1 MEARESRQ
9 GLRRSG
15 APSQMEQAEQPE
27 RAEKDQLGSEAAD
40 ASHLHPRSPPAA
52 IAPPVAAKVPEGV
65 PAPEAKQHLAGGSAT
80 AASSRGIA
88 EMAETGSHP
97 AEPSQGSRTMR
108 SGMSA
113 GAMQPLQSQQTPL
126 DLDAEALLTR
136 SSRSRPLRLED
147 EDGRMGSPRPGR
159 GKRQKLS
166 ESPSPSR
173 LRGQALLQW
182 LWKRRL
188 DRGVDTGKVGEVS
201 GGADVESVARPIRN
215 AKQLLQEQLKQ
226 FKLLLENRESPETE
240 FGLSAAPPV
249 VTTRPY
255 RKNQK
260 APLEGG
266 TVLLP
271 PTCLQVDAVLGAEA
285 TDAWDKVQRKVL
297 LEAKRAERRS
307 AQAAKAPSGVPGPSF
322 LLPWRSLEV
331 SLEASL
337 FQKAHLQL
345 QKRCDLEPGR
355 RVLMRQLGGQPT
367 AGLFEDPAAGSA
379 MASVALNAALVG
391 FLPAES
397 TGNEFQAATLLPS
410 RRSGSLA
417 ELVEAARP
425 GLLGSWHPCPA
436 LAVPTGCKDALLC
449 TRLFRDTCAGLTSTF
464 AGRMAREGLT
474 EDQPLAPSGGQEHCF
489 CNVCSEW
496 LSRSSSK
503 SHQCSSQSH
512 VGKPQATEA
521 KPKPRLKIFHQSW
534 DGLEVRLSF
543 QHTRQT
549 VEISCDAVL
558 ENAFKRLL
566 WPQVWEPKQVSS
578 SWRLTKPQSQPCQS
592 SPTPNLSLRVPYEDF
607 TQPGRFLLSS
617 SQLALLG
624 WMRQQERQSVF
635 KSQQTI
641 RQGLCETDLALEL
654 QLTRE
659 FESSG
664 GLILTRA
671 PNEEPYFDR
680 AVATCVL
687 ALMEDAETAKPS
699 PMLSKRRCRLEAT
712 ATLILVQQQSLP
724 YWQQALEAAPM
735 SRRRVVIIGNQRKM
749 RSLTV
754 AEVVEADLIL
764 VSVQLFSSEA
774 YQRHFDSLS
783 KPGLQVWDASSLQK
797 RIDTV
802 QGQGDAEP
810 EELCQDVEGSFEQGD
825 LVTIHGLIAK
835 AHLNGRRGQLIGWQ
849 EDTGR
854 WSCLLEA
861 SKSAKVPK
869 STAKRKRST
878 PESGQ
883 LINVRPCNLR
893 ALRPG
898 VRKASPRK
906 RLLETPLK
914 VSKYYSELRSRED
927 YMARRQVELERH
939 TFRLV
944 HQAVST
950 GLSKANEE
958 PLANTEEAAPEVMEK
973 VQFPLLASSASE
985 VTGSPALLEMFRFK
999 RLVIDD
1005 CHLVARPLGQL
1016 VSSRSSHSGGLSQY
1030 LGKVAPLY
1038 AVHAIEAHA
1047 RWGIAPLTS
1056 VTCDEG
1062 VSEDVAP
1069 MASLLG
1075 IQIPWCDRLEA
1086 NRFLQS
1092 HAAAAEEVDPSDEP
1106 RRKAPERRDTGG
1118 PGVSEETHLVHFSV
1132 GERLVYSFRCLEQ
1145 RLAAKYRAQPKI
1157 RKVVVTDEQARV
1169 LLQLCTYA
1177 DEATAGS
1184 LSKDAQDYGAEVA
1197 QLLLE
1202 NVVSH
1207 WKSKSADAVLAD
1219 AQQNDFEL
1227 RLKAF
1232 KTLGTSVEGY
1242 EREVLLACAHSGTE
1256 QLKLLLE
1263 ASGEEPPVEARL
1275 RRLAQAAVEGEF
1287 SAKVP
1292 RNPRTRTRS
1301 AAPGDPSDPEACSE
1315 VATLHRP
1322 TRHGCGFCNQITDEG
1337 RETLARLRLAS
1348 GRAVAAERRAAQ
1360 RVRVAGALAAASGL
1374 QLRPA
1379 VPVELRSDKVCLC
1392 CKEDGGKLLLFPCGH
1407 TAHAACLGRIN
1418 GRCPDCQLDLEEDE
1432 AVVLDAL
1439 PSMTGKRLCRFSSK
1453 IAAVASELK
1462 RIVSRDEGK
1471 GTAQCVLVCQW
1482 SSALAQLEAA
1492 ITEEGMTPLVQRA
1505 ESTDTGEDA
1514 DKRIILLAPDFV
1526 QNLGKASV
1534 QAIWRE
1540 RLLAPCSVRHVLIMN
1555 VVHSPAKRHEWER
1568 KILGLARMESSVGIL
1583 PAVVLHRFV
1592 VHGTVEEDLVT
1603 SQT

>member
-1 MEARESRQ
+1 
-9 GLRRSG
+9 
-15 APSQMEQAEQPE
+15 
-27 RAEKDQLGSEAAD
+27 
-40 ASHLHPRSPPAA
+40 
-52 IAPPVAAKVPEGV
+52 
-65 PAPEAKQHLAGGSAT
+65 
-80 AASSRGIA
+80 
-88 EMAETGSHP
+88 MAQTGSHP

-108 SGMSA
+108 SGPSA
-113 GAMQPLQSQQTPL
+113 GVVQPLASQQTPL

-136 SSRSRPLRLED
+136 SSRSRPFRLED
-147 EDGRMGSPRPGR
+147 EDAGRMGSPRPR

-188 DRGVDTGKVGEVS
+188 DRGVETAGKAGEVS
-201 GGADVESVARPIRN
+201 GGGDVESVARPIRN

-226 FKLLLENRESPETE
+226 FKLLLENRESPEAE
-240 FGLSAAPPV
+240 FGLSAAPPL

-271 PTCLQVDAVLGAEA
+271 PTCLQVDALLGAEA

-297 LEAKRAERRS
+297 VEAKRAERRS
-307 AQAAKAPSGVPGPSF
+307 AQAAKAPSGAASCF
-322 LLPWRSLEV
+322 LPWRSLEV

-379 MASVALNAALVG
+379 MANAALSAALVG
-391 FLPAES
+391 VLPAES

-410 RRSGSLA
+410 RQSGSLA

-425 GLLGSWHPCPA
+425 GLLGRWHPCPA

-449 TRLFRDTCAGLTSTF
+449 TRLFRDTCVGLTSTF
-464 AGRMAREGLT
+464 AGRMSREGLT

-489 CNVCSEW
+489 CNICSEW
-496 LSRSSSK
+496 LSRSSHK
-503 SHQCSSQSH
+503 SHQCQSH
-512 VGKPQATEA
+512 VGKPQAKT
-521 KPKPRLKIFHQSW
+521 KPRLKIFHQSW
-534 DGLEVRLSF
+534 DGLEFRLSF
-543 QHTRQT
+543 QHSRQT

-566 WPQVWEPKQVSS
+566 WPQVWEPRQVSS
-578 SWRLTKPQSQPCQS
+578 SWRLTKSQSEPCQS
-592 SPTPNLSLRVPYEDF
+592 SPIPNLSLKVPYENL

-624 WMRQQERQSVF
+624 WMRQQERQSLF
-635 KSQQTI
+635 KSQQTV

-664 GLILTRA
+664 GLVLTRA

-680 AVATCVL
+680 AVATCIL
-687 ALMEDAETAKPS
+687 ALMEDAEPAKPS
-699 PMLSKRRCRLEAT
+699 PMLNKRRCRLEAT
-712 ATLILVQQQSLP
+712 GTLILAQQQSLP
-724 YWQQALEAAPM
+724 YWQQALEASPL
-735 SRRRVVIIGNQRKM
+735 SRRRVVIVANQRKM

-825 LVTIHGLIAK
+825 LVTLHGLIAK

-861 SKSAKVPK
+861 PKSAKVPK
-869 STAKRKRST
+869 PTAKRKRST

-898 VRKASPRK
+898 VRKTSPRK

-939 TFRLV
+939 TFRMV

-958 PLANTEEAAPEVMEK
+958 PLANAEEAAPEVMEK

-1005 CHLVARPLGQL
+1005 CHLLARPLGQL
-1016 VSSRSSHSGGLSQY
+1016 VSSRSSQSGGLSQY
-1030 LGKVAPLY
+1030 LGKVGPLY

-1092 HAAAAEEVDPSDEP
+1092 HAAAAEEVDPSEEP

-1145 RLAAKYRAQPKI
+1145 RLAAKYKAQPQI
-1157 RKVVVTDEQARV
+1157 RKVVVTDEQARA
-1169 LLQLCTYA
+1169 LLQLCTCA
-1177 DEATAGS
+1177 DETTAGS
-1184 LSKDAQDYGAEVA
+1184 LGKDAEDYGAEVA
-1197 QLLLE
+1197 QRLLE
-1202 NVVSH
+1202 SVVGH

-1263 ASGEEPPVEARL
+1263 ASEDPPVEARL
-1275 RRLAQAAVEGEF
+1275 RRLAQAAVEGELP
-1287 SAKVP
+1287 AKAP
-1292 RNPRTRTRS
+1292 RTRS
-1301 AAPGDPSDPEACSE
+1301 APPHSAPSLGEACSE

-1360 RVRVAGALAAASGL
+1360 RVRVAGTLATLSGL
-1374 QLRPA
+1374 HLRP
-1379 VPVELRSDKVCLC
+1379 VPEELRSEKVCLC

-1407 TAHAACLGRIN
+1407 TAHAACLGRMN
-1418 GRCPDCQLDLEEDE
+1418 GRCPDCQLGLEEDE
-1432 AVVLDAL
+1432 AVSLDAL

-1482 SSALAQLEAA
+1482 SSALVQLEAA

-1505 ESTDTGEDA
+1505 ESADTPEHA

-1555 VVHSPAKRHEWER
+1555 VLHSPAKRHEWER
-1568 KILGLARMESSVGIL
+1568 KILGLARMESSVGIV

-1603 SQT
+1603 SQP